1 MSFQYGGQAVIEGV
15 MMRGPS
21 HRAIAVRRPDESI
34 VINEKAVGSIVNKL
48 PFLKLP
54 FIRGVVMLFESLIMG
69 IEALSYSAEQALG
82 EEEETEKLSKW
93 QIALTIA
100 LSLGLA
106 IVLFIVI
113 PTSLTYFTARAIH
126 DNFIRNIIEGA
137 IRLAVFLGYVLAVS
151 RMKDIQR
158 VFMYHGAEHKV
169 INAYEAGKELT
180 VEEVQ
185 KFSTLHPRCG
195 TSFLL
200 IVILIKVVIFSGVT
214 ASGLFG
220 QIFFRILLLP
230 VVAGVAYEL
239 LKLSGKY
246 HDRGLWRVF
255 VAPGLWLQKLTTRE
269 PDDKQVEVAIKALGA
284 VLKEGDIN
292 VR

>member
-15 MMRGPS
+15 MMRGPD
-21 HRAIAVRRPDESI
+21 HRAIAVRRPDATI
-34 VINEKAVGSIVNKL
+34 IIDEKPVGSL
-48 PFLKLP
+48 TRRFAFLKLP
-54 FIRGVVMLFESLIMG
+54 FVRGVVMLFESLIMG
-69 IEALSYSAEQALG
+69 LEALAFSAEQAMG
-82 EEEETEKLSKW
+82 EEPEEKISKW
-93 QIALTIA
+93 EMFLTIA
-100 LSLGLA
+100 FSLGLA
-106 IVLFIVI
+106 ILLFIVI
-113 PTSLTYFTARAIH
+113 PTTLTYYTAAAIQ
-126 DNFIRNIIEGA
+126 DNFIRNLVEGA
-137 IRLAVFLGYVLAVS
+137 IRLLIFLGYVAGVARLQ
-151 RMKDIQR
+151 DIQR

-169 INAYEAGKELT
+169 INAYEAGRRLT

-246 HDRGLWRVF
+246 QDRGICRIFIV
-255 VAPGLWLQKLTTRE
+255 PGLWLQKLTTRE
-269 PDDKQVEVAIKALGA
+269 PDDSQVEVAIKAFKA
-284 VLKEGDIN
+284 VRKEGDIN
-292 VR
+292 VC

>member
-21 HRAIAVRRPDESI
+21 RRAVAVRRPDETI
-34 VINEKAVGSIVNKL
+34 AINEKPMGSITQRL

-69 IEALSYSAEQALG
+69 IEALSYSAEQAMG
-82 EEEETEKLSKW
+82 EEEEEKISKW
-93 QIALTIA
+93 EMALTIA
-100 LSLGLA
+100 FSLGLA
-106 IVLFIVI
+106 IVLFIVL
-113 PTSLTYFTARAIH
+113 PTTLIYYAGSGIQ
-126 DNFIRNIIEGA
+126 DNFLRNVIEG
-137 IRLAVFLGYVLAVS
+137 IVRLAVFLGYVVAVS

-180 VEEVQ
+180 VQEVQ
-185 KFSTLHPRCG
+185 RFSTLHPRCG

-220 QIFFRILLLP
+220 QIFFRVLLLP

-246 HDRGLWRVF
+246 QDKGLCKIF
-255 VAPGLWLQKLTTRE
+255 IAPGLWLQKLTTNE
-269 PDDKQVEVAIKALGA
+269 PDDAQVEVAIKAFDA
-284 VLKEGDIN
+284 VRKEGDVVH

>member
-1 MSFQYGGQAVIEGV
+1 MF
-15 MMRGPS
+15 
-21 HRAIAVRRPDESI
+21 
-34 VINEKAVGSIVNKL
+34 
-48 PFLKLP
+48 F
-54 FIRGVVMLFESLIMG
+54 
-69 IEALSYSAEQALG
+69 
-82 EEEETEKLSKW
+82 
-93 QIALTIA
+93 TIA
-100 LSLGLA
+100 ISLGLA
-106 IVLFIVI
+106 IVMFIVL
-113 PTSLTYFTARAIH
+113 PTTLVYYAGSGIQ
-126 DNFIRNIIEGA
+126 DNFIRNIVEG
-137 IRLAVFLGYVLAVS
+137 IVRLGIFVGYVYAVS

-169 INAYEAGKELT
+169 INAYEAGEELT

-220 QIFFRILLLP
+220 QVFFRVLLLP

-246 HDRGLWRVF
+246 QDKGLCRILI
-255 VAPGLWLQKLTTRE
+255 APGLWMQKLTTKE
-269 PDDKQVEVAIKALGA
+269 PDNGQVEVAIKAFGA

-292 VR
+292 AR

>member
-15 MMRGPS
+15 MMRGPGS
-21 HRAIAVRRPDESI
+21 RAIAVRRPDESI
-34 VINEKAVGSIVNKL
+34 VINEKKLGSITKRF

-54 FIRGVVMLFESLIMG
+54 FIRGVVMLFESLVMG
-69 IEALSYSAEQALG
+69 IEALSYSAEQAMG
-82 EEEETEKLSKW
+82 EEEEEKLSKW
-93 QIALTIA
+93 EMFLTIA
-100 LSLGLA
+100 VSLGLA

-113 PTSLTYFTARAIH
+113 PTTLTYYTATSIQ
-126 DNFIRNIIEGA
+126 DNFFRNIIEGV
-137 IRLAVFLGYVLAVS
+137 IRLAVFLGYVYAVS

-169 INAYEAGKELT
+169 INAYEAGKDLT

-214 ASGLFG
+214 ASGLMG

-246 HDRGLWRVF
+246 QDKGICRIF
-255 VAPGLWLQKLTTRE
+255 IAPGLWLQKLTTRE
-269 PDDKQVEVAIKALGA
+269 PENSQVEVAIKALNA
-284 VLKEGDIN
+284 VLKEGDIH

>member
-15 MMRGPS
+15 MMRGPE

-34 VINEKAVGSIVNKL
+34 VINEKPVGSITQRL

-54 FIRGVVMLFESLIMG
+54 FIRGVVALFESLIMG
-69 IEALSYSAEQALG
+69 IEALAYSAEQAMG
-82 EEEETEKLSKW
+82 ENEEEKISKW
-93 QIALTIA
+93 EMALTIG

-106 IVLFIVI
+106 ILLFIVI
-113 PTSLTYFTARAIH
+113 PTTLTYFTAAAAQ
-126 DNFIRNIIEGA
+126 DNFTRNIFEGI
-137 IRLAVFLGYVLAVS
+137 IRLAVFLGYVIAVS
-151 RMKDIQR
+151 RMQDIQR

-169 INAYEAGKELT
+169 INAFEAGKTLT

-185 KFSTLHPRCG
+185 KHSVLHPRCG

-200 IVILIKVVIFSGVT
+200 IVILIKVVIFSGVY
-214 ASGLFG
+214 AEGLFG
-220 QIFFRILLLP
+220 QIFFRVLLLP

-246 HDRGLWRVF
+246 QDKGLCKIF
-255 VAPGLWLQKLTTRE
+255 IAPGLWLQKLTTRE
-269 PDDKQVEVAIKALGA
+269 PDDRQVEVAIEAFNA
-284 VLKEGDIN
+284 VHKDGDIN

>member
-15 MMRGPS
+15 MMRGPG

-34 VINEKAVGSIVNKL
+34 VINEKPVGSITQKL

-69 IEALSYSAEQALG
+69 IEALTYSADQAMG
-82 EEEETEKLSKW
+82 EESEEKLSRW
-93 QIALTIA
+93 EMFFTIA
-100 LSLGLA
+100 ISLGLA
-106 IVLFIVI
+106 IVMFIVL
-113 PTSLTYFTARAIH
+113 PTTLVYYVGSGIQ
-126 DNFIRNIIEGA
+126 DNFIRNIVEG
-137 IRLAVFLGYVLAVS
+137 IVRLGVFVGYVYAVS

-220 QIFFRILLLP
+220 QIFFRVLLLP

-246 HDRGLWRVF
+246 QDKGLCRILI
-255 VAPGLWLQKLTTRE
+255 APGLWMQKLTTKE
-269 PDDKQVEVAIKALGA
+269 PDDAQVEVAIKAFGA

-292 VR
+292 AR

>member
-1 MSFQYGGQAVIEGV
+1 
-15 MMRGPS
+15 MMRGPGN
-21 HRAIAVRRPDESI
+21 RAIAVRRPDETI
-34 VINEKAVGSIVNKL
+34 VINEKPVGSITQRL
-48 PFLKLP
+48 PFLKFP

-69 IEALSYSAEQALG
+69 IEALAFSAEQAMG
-82 EEEETEKLSKW
+82 EEEEEKLSKW
-93 QIALTIA
+93 ELFLTIA
-100 LSLGLA
+100 ISLGLA

-113 PTSLTYFTARAIH
+113 PTTLTYYTASAIQ
-126 DNFIRNIIEGA
+126 DNFVRNLLEGA
-137 IRLAVFLGYVLAVS
+137 IRLVVFLGYVVGVS

-246 HDRGLWRVF
+246 QDRGLCRIF
-255 VAPGLWLQKLTTRE
+255 IAPGLWLQKLTTKE
-269 PDDKQVEVAIKALGA
+269 PDNSQVEVAIRAFNA
-284 VLKEGDIN
+284 VRKEGDIN

>member
-15 MMRGPS
+15 MMRGPK
-21 HRAIAVRRPDESI
+21 HRAIAVRRPDDSI
-34 VINEKAVGSIVNKL
+34 IIDEKPVGSITQKL
-48 PFLKLP
+48 PFLKFP
-54 FIRGVVMLFESLIMG
+54 FIRGVVALFESLIMG
-69 IEALSYSAEQALG
+69 IQALTYSAEQAMG
-82 EEEETEKLSKW
+82 EEEGEQISKW
-93 QIALTIA
+93 EMFITIA

-113 PTSLTYFTARAIH
+113 PTTLTYFTAAAVE
-126 DNFIRNIIEGA
+126 DNFIRNIFEGI
-137 IRLAVFLGYVLAVS
+137 IRLAIFLGYVIVVS

-169 INAYEAGKELT
+169 INAFEAGKNIT

-214 ASGLFG
+214 AEGLFG
-220 QIFFRILLLP
+220 QIFFRVLLLP
-230 VVAGVAYEL
+230 VVAGIAYEL
-239 LKLSGKY
+239 LKLSSKY
-246 HDRGLWRVF
+246 HDKGLCQILI
-255 VAPGLWLQKLTTRE
+255 APGLWLQKLTTRE
-269 PDDKQVEVAIKALGA
+269 PDDSQVEVAIKAFNA
-284 VLKEGDIN
+284 VHKDGDIS